1 MKHLQLIVSFIFV
14 VASIQLT
21 AQTASLRGSV
31 LSEDGVLDYATVILH
46 AGADSAIVKVAATDE
61 TGKYRIPGLAAGTYF
76 LEVSYVGLNTAFT
89 DLFTLE
95 NSSLELDPIL
105 LRAQSAEI
113 ASVEVVAK
121 RPMIEVLADKTVF
134 NVENTLNAT
143 GTDGFELLRKAPGV
157 IVDNNNNIIVDGKT
171 GVQIFING
179 KPSIL
184 AGDDLINYLRS
195 LQSSDIAAVEIIT
208 QPSSKYDAAGNA
220 GIINIRLKKDK
231 RLGTNGS
238 LNTGYAY
245 GQNSRYN
252 ASLSLNKRTRTS
264 NIYGNYSGSTGTTF
278 SFINLDR
285 TQFGVRYDSESET
298 LADNTAH
305 NFKVGYDWFPD
316 SKHTFGVLVD
326 ANLFYNN
333 SEGFTNTPIIPLN
346 TGSLAQTL
354 VSNSNTIGDNQNLN
368 GNLNYKFQDTLGH
381 ELTFDLDYGVYGRDR
396 TNFQPNRYLDGNT
409 NALLFERNFRMITP
423 TNIDIFSAK
432 LDYAQNAFGGKL
444 AFGGRI
450 SLVETDN
457 DFQFFNVVDGEDFFD
472 DTRSNRF
479 LYTEQ
484 INAAYFN
491 FNKKW
496 EKWNLQVGLRAE
508 QTISEGDLISAQS
521 NPEDNVKRNYLDWFP
536 SGGLTYT
543 PSYKSSWALTY
554 SRRIQRPNYE
564 TLNPFESQIDE
575 LSFSRG
581 NPFLQPQYTDN
592 IKLSHTHKYRL
603 TTSLS
608 YSKINDFFAQV
619 TQTLGEDRNF
629 IMTRNIANQEIWNVG
644 VSYPFE
650 VKKWWN
656 VYLSLNAFHAAY
668 QGSDENFVAIDQS
681 TLSLYGQNSFQLPA
695 GFSFE
700 VSGWYS
706 SPSVWGGTYLTRS
719 MGSLD
724 MAVQKKLLDDQLTI
738 RVSMSDI
745 LFTSPWEADM
755 RFGDLYID
763 GTGGWESRQV
773 RVNVSYG
780 FGNQNVKKAR
790 DRKTGAENEKSRL
803 GS

>member
-1 MKHLQLIVSFIFV
+1 MKHLHSILSFILV
-14 VASIQLT
+14 LAGVQLVAQSASI
-21 AQTASLRGSV
+21 RGKV
-31 LSEDGVLDYATVILH
+31 LSAEGVLDYATIIVH
-46 AGADSAIVKVAATDE
+46 ASADSSIVKVGATNE
-61 TGKYRIPGLAAGTYF
+61 AGQYRIPGLSPGTYF
-76 LEVSYVGLNTAFT
+76 IEVSYVGLNAEQTT
-89 DLFTLE
+89 LFTLG
-95 NSSLELDPIL
+95 NSNLELETITL
-105 LRAQSAEI
+105 QAQSAEI
-113 ASVEVVAK
+113 ASVEVIAK

-184 AGDDLINYLRS
+184 AGDDLVNYLRS
-195 LQSSDIAAVEIIT
+195 LQSSDIAALEIIT

-238 LNTGYAY
+238 LNAGYAY

-252 ASLSLNKRTRTS
+252 ASLSLNKRTKSS
-264 NIYGNYSGSTGTTF
+264 NLYGNYSGSTGTSF

-316 SKHTFGVLVD
+316 TKHTFGVLID
-326 ANLFYNN
+326 ANLFNN
-333 SEGFTNTPIIPLN
+333 AGEGFTNTPIIPLN
-346 TGSLAQTL
+346 TGNLSQTL
-354 VSNSNTIGDNQNLN
+354 VSNSNTLGDNQNLN
-368 GNLNYKFQDTLGH
+368 GNLNYRFQDTLGH
-381 ELTFDLDYGVYGRDR
+381 ELTFDLDYGIYSRDQ
-396 TNFQPNRYLDGNT
+396 TNFQPNRYLDGSSGRI
-409 NALLFERNFRMITP
+409 LFERNYRMITP

-432 LDYAQNAFGGKL
+432 IDYSQDALGGKL
-444 AFGGRI
+444 ALGARV

-457 DFQFFNVVDGEDFFD
+457 DFRFFNVVDGSDFFD

-484 INAAYFN
+484 INAAYVN
-491 FNKKW
+491 YNRKW
-496 EKWNLQVGLRAE
+496 EKWNIQLGLRAE

-521 NPEDNVKRNYLDWFP
+521 NPEDKVRRNYLNFFP

-543 PSYKSSWALTY
+543 PSYTSSWALTY
-554 SRRIQRPNYE
+554 SRRIQRPTYQS
-564 TLNPFESQIDE
+564 LNPFESQIDE

-592 IKLSHTHKYRL
+592 LKLSHTYKYRL
-603 TTSLS
+603 NTSIS

-619 TQTLGEDRNF
+619 TETLGEDRNF
-629 IMTRNIANQEIWNVG
+629 LMTRNIANQEIWNLG
-644 VSYPFE
+644 ISYPFE

-656 VYLSLNAFHAAY
+656 VYLSLNAFHASY
-668 QGSDENFVAIDQS
+668 QGSDANFVAVDQS
-681 TLSLYGQNSFQLPA
+681 TLSFYGQNSFKLPA

-706 SPSVWGGTYLTRS
+706 SPSVWGGTYLTKS

-724 MAVQKKLLDDQLTI
+724 AAIQKKLMDDQLSI

-755 RFGDLYID
+755 RFGDLYIA

-773 RVNVSYG
+773 RVNLSYT

-790 DRKTGAENEKSRL
+790 NRKTGSEDEKSRL

>member
-1 MKHLQLIVSFIFV
+1 MKQLNFILFV
-14 VASIQLT
+14 TLVFTSIQLIG
-21 AQTASLRGSV
+21 QTASVRGTVISA
-31 LSEDGVLDYATVILH
+31 EGVLDYATVIVH
-46 AGADSAIVKVAATDE
+46 AQADSTIVKVGATNE
-61 TGKYRIPGLAAGTYF
+61 SGQYRIPGLSAGTYF
-76 LEVSYVGLNTAFT
+76 LEVSYVGLNTALT
-89 DLFTLE
+89 ETFTLT
-95 NSSLELDPIL
+95 STALKLEPITL
-105 LRAQSAEI
+105 QAQSAEI
-113 ASVEVVAK
+113 ASVEVIAK

-184 AGDDLINYLRS
+184 AGDDLVNYLRS

-238 LNTGYAY
+238 LNAGYAY

-252 ASLSLNKRTRTS
+252 GSLSLNKRTKSS
-264 NIYGNYSGSTGTTF
+264 NLYGNYSGSTGTTF

-298 LADNTAH
+298 LSDNTAH
-305 NFKVGYDWFPD
+305 NFKIGYDWFPD
-316 SKHTFGVLVD
+316 DKHTFGVLVD
-326 ANLFYNN
+326 ANLFSNTG
-333 SEGFTNTPIIPLN
+333 EGFTNTPIIPLN
-346 TGSLAQTL
+346 TGNLSQTL
-354 VSNSNTIGDNQNLN
+354 VSNSNTRGDNQNLN
-368 GNLNYKFQDTLGH
+368 GNLNYRFQDTLGH
-381 ELTFDLDYGVYGRDR
+381 ELTFDLDYGIYSRDQN
-396 TNFQPNRYLDGNT
+396 NFQPNRYLDGRT
-409 NALLFERNFRMITP
+409 DAVLFERNYRMITP

-432 LDYAQNAFGGKL
+432 LDYSQDALGGKL
-444 AFGGRI
+444 ALGGRI

-457 DFQFFNVVDGEDFFD
+457 DFRFFNVADGSDFFD

-484 INAAYFN
+484 INAAYVN
-491 FNKKW
+491 YNRKW
-496 EKWNLQVGLRAE
+496 EKWNIQLGLRAE

-521 NPEDNVKRNYLDWFP
+521 TPEDNVRRNYLNFFP

-543 PSYKSSWALTY
+543 PSYTSSWALTY
-554 SRRIQRPNYE
+554 SRRIQRPTYQS
-564 TLNPFESQIDE
+564 LNPFESQIDE

-592 IKLSHTHKYRL
+592 IKLSHTYKYRL

-608 YSKINDFFAQV
+608 YSKINDFFAKV
-619 TQTLGEDRNF
+619 TETLGEDRNF
-629 IMTRNIANQEIWNVG
+629 IMSRNIANQEIWNVG

-650 VKKWWN
+650 VKKWWS

-668 QGSDENFVAIDQS
+668 EGNDDNFIAIDQS
-681 TLSLYGQNSFQLPA
+681 TLSFYGQNSFKLPA

-700 VSGWYS
+700 LSGWYS
-706 SPSVWGGTYLTRS
+706 SPSVWSGTYLTKS

-724 MAVQKKLLDDQLTI
+724 FAVQKKLMDDQLTV

-773 RVNVSYG
+773 RVNISYA

-790 DRKTGAENEKSRL
+790 NRKTGSEDEKSRL

>member
-1 MKHLQLIVSFIFV
+1 MKQLNFILFV
-14 VASIQLT
+14 TLVFTSIQLIG
-21 AQTASLRGSV
+21 QTASVRGTVISA
-31 LSEDGVLDYATVILH
+31 EGVLDYATVIVH
-46 AGADSAIVKVAATDE
+46 AQADSTIVKVGATNE
-61 TGKYRIPGLAAGTYF
+61 SGQYRIPGLSAGTYF
-76 LEVSYVGLNTAFT
+76 LEVSYVGLNTALT
-89 DLFTLE
+89 ETFTLT
-95 NSSLELDPIL
+95 STALKLEPITL
-105 LRAQSAEI
+105 QAQSAEI
-113 ASVEVVAK
+113 ASVEVIAK

-184 AGDDLINYLRS
+184 AGDDLVNYLRS

-238 LNTGYAY
+238 LNAGYAY

-252 ASLSLNKRTRTS
+252 GSLSLNKRTKSS
-264 NIYGNYSGSTGTTF
+264 NLYGNYSGSTGTTF

-298 LADNTAH
+298 LSDNTAH
-305 NFKVGYDWFPD
+305 NFKIGYDWFPD
-316 SKHTFGVLVD
+316 DKHTFGVLVD
-326 ANLFYNN
+326 ANLFSNTG
-333 SEGFTNTPIIPLN
+333 EGFTNTPIIPLN
-346 TGSLAQTL
+346 TGNLSQTL
-354 VSNSNTIGDNQNLN
+354 VSNSNTRGDNQNLN
-368 GNLNYKFQDTLGH
+368 GNLNYRFQDTLGH
-381 ELTFDLDYGVYGRDR
+381 ELTFDLDYGIYSRDQN
-396 TNFQPNRYLDGNT
+396 NFQPNRYLDGRT
-409 NALLFERNFRMITP
+409 DAVLFERNYRMITP

-432 LDYAQNAFGGKL
+432 LDYSQDALGGKL
-444 AFGGRI
+444 ALGGRI

-457 DFQFFNVVDGEDFFD
+457 DFRFFNVTDGSDFFD

-484 INAAYFN
+484 INAAYVN
-491 FNKKW
+491 YNRKW
-496 EKWNLQVGLRAE
+496 EKWNIQLGLRAE

-521 NPEDNVKRNYLDWFP
+521 TPEDNVRRNYLNFFP

-543 PSYKSSWALTY
+543 PSYTSSWALTY
-554 SRRIQRPNYE
+554 SRRIQRPTYQS
-564 TLNPFESQIDE
+564 LNPFESQIDE

-592 IKLSHTHKYRL
+592 IKLSHTYKYRL

-608 YSKINDFFAQV
+608 YSKINDFFAKV
-619 TQTLGEDRNF
+619 TETLGEDRNF
-629 IMTRNIANQEIWNVG
+629 IMSRNIANQEIWNVG

-650 VKKWWN
+650 VKKWWS

-668 QGSDENFVAIDQS
+668 EGNDDNFIAIDQS
-681 TLSLYGQNSFQLPA
+681 TLSFYGQNSFKLPA

-700 VSGWYS
+700 LSGWYS
-706 SPSVWGGTYLTRS
+706 SPSVWSGTYLTKS

-724 MAVQKKLLDDQLTI
+724 FAVQKKLMDDQLTV

-773 RVNVSYG
+773 RVNISYA

-790 DRKTGAENEKSRL
+790 NRKTGSEDEKSRL

>member
-1 MKHLQLIVSFIFV
+1 MKQLNFILFV
-14 VASIQLT
+14 TLVFTSIQLT
-21 AQTASLRGSV
+21 GQTASVRGTV
-31 LSEDGVLDYATVILH
+31 LSAEGVLDYATVIVH
-46 AGADSAIVKVAATDE
+46 AQSDSSIVKVGATNE
-61 TGKYRIPGLAAGTYF
+61 SGQYRIPGLSAGVYF
-76 LEVSYVGLNTAFT
+76 LEVSYVGLNTGQTESFTLAST
-89 DLFTLE
+89 DLKLEPITLQ
-95 NSSLELDPIL
+95 
-105 LRAQSAEI
+105 AQSAEI
-113 ASVEVVAK
+113 ASVEVIAK

-184 AGDDLINYLRS
+184 AGDDLVNYLRS

-238 LNTGYAY
+238 LNAGYAY

-252 ASLSLNKRTRTS
+252 GSLSLNKRTKSS
-264 NIYGNYSGSTGTTF
+264 NLYGNYSGSKGTTF

-298 LADNTAH
+298 LSDNTAH
-305 NFKVGYDWFPD
+305 NFKIGYDWFPD
-316 SKHTFGVLVD
+316 DKHTFGVLVD
-326 ANLFYNN
+326 ANLFNN
-333 SEGFTNTPIIPLN
+333 SGEGFTNTPIIPLS
-346 TGSLAQTL
+346 TGNLSQTL
-354 VSNSNTIGDNQNLN
+354 VSNSNTRGDNQNLN
-368 GNLNYKFQDTLGH
+368 GNLNYRFQDTLGH
-381 ELTFDLDYGVYGRDR
+381 ELTFDLDYGIYSRDQ
-396 TNFQPNRYLDGNT
+396 TNFQPNRYLDGTT
-409 NALLFERNFRMITP
+409 NAVLFERNYRMITP

-432 LDYAQNAFGGKL
+432 LDYSQKALGGNL
-444 AFGGRI
+444 ALGGRI

-457 DFQFFNVVDGEDFFD
+457 DFRFFNVVDGSDFFD

-484 INAAYFN
+484 INAAYIN
-491 FNKKW
+491 FNRKW
-496 EKWNLQVGLRAE
+496 EKWNIQLGLRAE

-521 NPEDNVKRNYLDWFP
+521 TSEDNVRRNYLNFFP

-543 PSYKSSWALTY
+543 PSYTSSWALTY
-554 SRRIQRPNYE
+554 SRRIQRPTYQS
-564 TLNPFESQIDE
+564 LNPFESQIDE

-592 IKLSHTHKYRL
+592 IKLSHTYKYRL

-608 YSKINDFFAQV
+608 YSKINDFFARV
-619 TQTLGEDRNF
+619 TETLGEDRNF
-629 IMTRNIANQEIWNVG
+629 IMSRNIANQEIWNIG
-644 VSYPFE
+644 ISYPFE
-650 VKKWWN
+650 VKKWWS

-668 QGSDENFVAIDQS
+668 EGSDDNFIAIDQS
-681 TLSLYGQNSFQLPA
+681 TLSFYGQNSFKLPA

-706 SPSVWGGTYLTRS
+706 SPSVWSGTYLTKS

-724 MAVQKKLLDDQLTI
+724 FAVQKKLMDDQLTV

-773 RVNVSYG
+773 RVNISYA

-790 DRKTGAENEKSRL
+790 NRKTGSEDEKSRL
-803 GS
+803 ES